1 MKSSVKLC
9 INKLSDAAAKSEL
22 KANCEKFV
30 SELGKL
36 GTLDGLA
43 DSWESSGM
51 SFWKCAEILA
61 NWSSHT
67 QKWRQ
72 EWMNQLPRHL
82 FAKPPRKS
90 ACQEAAKIIEPKMN
104 DTQCGFCRGRST
116 TEQISTLLEIFEKS
130 WEHAKDLQTC
140 YVDLG
145 KVYNGRLPRK
155 RLWGFC
161 GSTVLTGASC
171 WPSNNCILVQK
182 KIASLSTELNHER
195 SALCWTP
202 TMVCAVTTPLHSL
215 YQGLHPT
222 ARRQNPTCEAISPGS
237 KTHFANNIN

>member
-1 MKSSVKLC
+1 M
-9 INKLSDAAAKSEL
+9 IQ
-22 KANCEKFV
+22 
-30 SELGKL
+30 
-36 GTLDGLA
+36 
-43 DSWESSGM
+43 
-51 SFWKCAEILA
+51 IL
-61 NWSSHT
+61 WH
-67 QKWRQ
+67 
-72 EWMNQLPRHL
+72 H

-90 ACQEAAKIIEPKMN
+90 ACQDAAKIIEAKMD

-116 TEQISTLLEIFEKS
+116 TEQISTLQEIFEKS
-130 WEHAKDLQTC
+130 QEHAKDLHTC

-145 KVYNGRLPRK
+145 KVYNGRVPRK
-155 RLWGFC
+155 KLWGCC
-161 GSTVLTGASC
+161 GSAVLTGASC

-182 KIASLSTELNHER
+182 KIASLSTELNNER